1 MGTGICGV
9 ILLEFEIKPD
19 EKAIMAKSSLKGF
32 FDNYEIIPKNEN
44 TGYERFAIKK
54 EILIPNY
61 ADFLTEFFNI
71 IDDEF
76 KGFEA
81 PLNKEPIE
89 AHTKKLLSSKTFDEF
104 NLAFSR
110 EARNASTPFIDDMS
124 VSCIGCY
131 RNIPFHFYAG
141 SYKAILESYS
151 TLVDMEKILAKAMT
165 NPLKNAVKFA
175 IFG

>member
-19 EKAIMAKSSLKGF
+19 EKEIMTKSSLKGF
-32 FDNYEIIPKNEN
+32 FENYEILSKNEN
-44 TGYERFAIKK
+44 TRYERFAIKK

-61 ADFLTEFFNI
+61 ADFLTEFYNI

-81 PLNKEPIE
+81 PFNKEPIE
-89 AHTKKLLSSKTFDEF
+89 IYTKKLLSCKTFDEF
-104 NLAFSR
+104 NLVFSR
-110 EARNASTPFIDDMS
+110 EARNASTPSIDNMS

-141 SYKAILESYS
+141 SYKAYLESYS
-151 TLVDMEKILAKAMT
+151 TLVDMEKMLAKAMT